1 LGIKGRHH
9 GLAPWCGPPQTYS
22 DSIKWILTNKLNVCR
37 QRPRSEE
44 GSRTMTHETSLGDS
58 LYAWFD
64 GSQIWLRA
72 CRGGRDHK
80 VALEPSTYRALMSF
94 AVRYW
99 PLDVP
104 KADEFET
111 MSRKLTQFLIEH
123 FQNEDAQ
130 GRV

>member
-1 LGIKGRHH
+1 
-9 GLAPWCGPPQTYS
+9 
-22 DSIKWILTNKLNVCR
+22 
-37 QRPRSEE
+37 
-44 GSRTMTHETSLGDS
+44 MTHETSLGDS
-58 LYAWFD
+58 LYASFD

-80 VALEPSTYRALMSF
+80 VALEPSTYRALKSF

-99 PLDVP
+99 PRDEP

-123 FQNEDAQ
+123 FQREDAQ
-130 GRV
+130 DRVHSTPSE